1 VPSGTVAGK
10 LYNRAEGNIMTGVI
24 VRNRQTVFKAGVFKL
39 ETEEITLENGVD
51 THVHILR
58 HPGAAA
64 IVPMLDAGTVVLI
77 RQYRHAMGG
86 FVWEVPAGTLDG
98 ADADPLACAQR
109 ELVEETGYRGDHFEK
124 LGVIAPSPGYS
135 DERIHIFL
143 ATGLTLDRQN
153 LDRDE
158 VLHVHAKPFDEAMK
172 MAGNGEI
179 VDAKTIAALFLA
191 KSHCF
196 TQNPPGAAQR

>member
-1 VPSGTVAGK
+1 
-10 LYNRAEGNIMTGVI
+10 MTGVI
-24 VRNRQTVFKAGVFKL
+24 VKNRQTVFEAGVFKL
-39 ETEEITLENGVD
+39 ETEAITLENGVD
-51 THVHILR
+51 TQAHILR

-64 IVPMLDAGTVVLI
+64 IVPMLDPGTVVLI

-109 ELVEETGYRGDHFEK
+109 ELIEETGYRGDYFES

-143 ATGLTLDRQN
+143 ATGLTFDRQN

-158 VLHVHAKPFDEAMK
+158 VLQVHAKPFDEAME

-179 VDAKTIAALFLA
+179 VDAKTIAALFFA
-191 KSHCF
+191 KNRLLYSKSP
-196 TQNPPGAAQR
+196 NGRAKVNLPG